1 MTNPPLTT
9 STGPNKIQHIIKPS
23 KGWYSLGLE
32 ELWEY
37 RDLLYFMVK
46 RDLTARYRQTALGPI
61 WIILNPLLSMLLY
74 SIIFGLIA
82 KLPSD
87 GVAYPVF
94 TYTALLPWSF
104 FSDAISSG
112 TNSLSSSMALISKV
126 YFPRLIV
133 PMSRII
139 SSLVDLAI
147 SFVIL
152 LGMMLFYGIRPTW
165 GIVFIPVLL
174 LIAALTGLA
183 VGLWFAG
190 AVVKFRDFGNILGY
204 IVRVWMYATPVVYS
218 IDLVPEKWRTLYR
231 FNPMTGVVEG
241 FRWALLGTGQP
252 PNWGIIGISS
262 VVILVVLIGALYAFR
277 RVERSIVDIA

>member
-37 RDLLYFMVK
+37 RDLLYFMVR

-82 KLPSD
+82 KLPSE

-112 TNSLSSSMALISKV
+112 TNSLSSSMSLISKV

-133 PMSRII
+133 PMARII

-147 SFVIL
+147 SFIIL

-165 GIVFIPVLL
+165 GIVFIPVFL
-174 LIAALTGLA
+174 LIAALTGVA
-183 VGLWFAG
+183 VGLWFSG
-190 AVVKFRDFGNILGY
+190 AVVKFRDFGNILSY

-231 FNPMTGVVEG
+231 LNPMSNVVEG
-241 FRWALLGTGQP
+241 FRWALLGTAQP
-252 PNWGIIGISS
+252 PNWGIIGVSAIFT
-262 VVILVVLIGALYAFR
+262 LVVLIGALYVFR